1 MFILLFVLNANAHL
15 LDILPL
21 IKTQLTIIL
30 FLTETD
36 WLMPVYIQI
45 KEKNIGIIGVEY
57 HTRI

>member
-36 WLMPVYIQI
+36 
-45 KEKNIGIIGVEY
+45 
-57 HTRI
+57 